1 MRGALLL
8 DLDGTLFE
16 GDRWIPG
23 AEAVVRTL
31 LEQGWQIRFVSNT
44 TLRSRAQL
52 LQRFAPT
59 GLPIQ
64 ADWMFTPV
72 RAAYEWLRTRPL
84 RNGILALVHPDLIP
98 DLASI
103 PIVQAPPADFVLV
116 GDMGDAWQITLLNQA
131 LRALLQGA
139 RLIALQKNRLW
150 KAPDGY
156 RLDAGAFVVALEY
169 ASRRSC
175 EMVFGKPNPVF
186 FQMALRSIGDID
198 GPAWM
203 VVDDLEKDILP
214 AQRLGLRGVLIQ
226 RDPVLS
232 HTDTGEQPDFR
243 IPSITAL
250 PDLLAAGVGS

>member
-1 MRGALLL
+1 MRGAILL

-23 AEAVVRTL
+23 AAAVVRTL
-31 LEQGWQIRFVSNT
+31 LDRGWQIRFVSNT
-44 TLRSRAQL
+44 TMRSRAQL
-52 LQRFAPT
+52 LQRFAHT
-59 GLPIQ
+59 GLPID
-64 ADWMFTPV
+64 AGWMFTPV
-72 RAAYEWLRTRPL
+72 RAAYEWLRTRSL
-84 RNGILALVHPDLIP
+84 QHGVLALVHPDLRP

-103 PIVQAPPADFVLV
+103 PLVQTPPADFVLV
-116 GDMGDAWQITLLNQA
+116 GDMGDTWHIAILNQA

-156 RLDAGAFVVALEY
+156 RMDAGAFVVALEY

-186 FQMALRSIGDID
+186 FQMALRSIGDFT

-203 VVDDLEKDILP
+203 VGDDLEKDILP
-214 AQRLGLRGVLIQ
+214 AQRLGLRGVLIR

-232 HTDTGEQPDFR
+232 HTDTGERPDFQ

-250 PDLLAAGVGS
+250 PDLLAAQA